1 MSDPMTAARVALL
14 FTIIAATPARAGQP
28 LVTDDASIVAPKT
41 CQVEAWV
48 HSSDDDHD
56 YVAQPAC
63 NFTGNLELSI
73 GLARSRPDAGDAS
86 STVQFQAKSLFPKT
100 DPAWS
105 FGVAAG
111 LARDTGA
118 PRGTSTFQTFYAR
131 GLASWYPRKDLEVDL
146 NLGAANVYG
155 SGTFALAGAAVQYAV
170 VTNLQLLAE
179 VYRDEPGRG
188 KYQVGTRYI
197 VIPNRFEAYLSYGN
211 LFGGPSNQWS
221 TVVGIRLQSPA
232 FLP

>member
-1 MSDPMTAARVALL
+1 MTAVRAGLL
-14 FTIIAATPARAGQP
+14 FTIIATTAARAGQP

-41 CQVEAWV
+41 CQVEAWL

-63 NFTGNLELSI
+63 NFTGNLELSV

-86 STVQFQAKSLFPKT
+86 STVQFQAKSLFPKIYDT
-100 DPAWS
+100 WS

-118 PRGTSTFQTFYAR
+118 PHGSSAFQIYYAR
-131 GLASWYPRKDLEVDL
+131 GIASWHPRSDLEIDL
-146 NLGAANVYG
+146 NLGVANVYG
-155 SGTFALAGAAVQYAV
+155 SGTFALAGVAVQYAV

-179 VYRDEPGRG
+179 AYRDEPGRG

-197 VIPNRFEAYLSYGN
+197 VIPNRFEAYVSYGN
-211 LFGGPSNQWS
+211 LFGGLSSQWS
-221 TVVGIRLQSPA
+221 TIVGIRLQSPA